1 MVAVT
6 CTADDE
12 AGVIMWRE
20 GHDSGEKADEAA
32 TASALEE
39 PALHQ
44 TVEVGEL
51 GSMPA
56 SLASSAQTDVEGTQ
70 LDVP

>member
-12 AGVIMWRE
+12 AEVMMWRD
-20 GHDSGEKADEAA
+20 GHEPGDKAEDAAA
-32 TASALEE
+32 TTVLGE

-44 TVEVGEL
+44 TVEV
-51 GSMPA
+51 
-56 SLASSAQTDVEGTQ
+56 
-70 LDVP
+70 